1 MSTDP
6 ILVTGVAGFIGMHVA
21 RALLARGEHVIGID
35 NFNDYYPVSLKEARV
50 AAIAAEAT
58 YRMSRRNVGRVV
70 VIAQVFYRRIAGCS
84 ISIQCIEFPPK

>member
-50 AAIAAEAT
+50 AAIAAEAE
-58 YRMSRRNVGRVV
+58 GRFTLHRVDF
-70 VIAQVFYRRIAGCS
+70 ADHAALDAALGSARFT
-84 ISIQCIEFPPK
+84 